1 MLNETGVCR
10 DNIRKWA
17 DRADQGDPESRFAL
31 RARSAIL
38 SPFLDKDQSGADFQ
52 RLRPLLK
59 EGFSALVIQRQ
70 GAHLAHFP
78 REVIGLLLG
87 STDTS
92 PATLSQSR
100 TSWRHKMSAW
110 RSSSASLAHVN
121 ESLRLEEA
129 GVPPG
134 NHSRFT

>member
-38 SPFLDKDQSGADFQ
+38 SSSLDKDRSGADFQ

-59 EGFSALVIQRQ
+59 EGFSALVTQRQ

-78 REVIGLLLG
+78 REVIGLL
-87 STDTS
+87 
-92 PATLSQSR
+92 PLSE
-100 TSWRHKMSAW
+100 
-110 RSSSASLAHVN
+110 RSFQCPHC
-121 ESLRLEEA
+121 
-129 GVPPG
+129 
-134 NHSRFT
+134 